1 MADDWL
7 IKISL
12 QSTIIDWARL
22 VRQNS
27 KVWSNPRFLACSSD
41 SELLAWKH
49 PTLEHHLPRL
59 HVRGGCRCLD
69 YHQCST
75 STHTSQVF
83 LIQTESE
90 WQCPP
95 ITSRA
100 PLTIIWPKTFY
111 HFPPPVCLPK
121 NWERNPCW
129 QFDSFLRT
137 SNRSKSS
144 AANGSVMENQTTN
157 MHFKGCYCNQWPLLS
172 PPTHKITRNIKN
184 IMRSVSPIQYHWYY
198 TNNGDST
205 PTPSSAVKQ
214 PHHPELHPP
223 DGRRHWHLQHARHT
237 AWPAHV
243 PHRCRTILALYWKC
257 YEYEQQLLWLCW
269 RRF

>member
-1 MADDWL
+1 MTRSSNSGIFL
-7 IKISL
+7 SL
-12 QSTIIDWARL
+12 HYNFPPTVFFWF
-22 VRQNS
+22 
-27 KVWSNPRFLACSSD
+27 K
-41 SELLAWKH
+41 WK
-49 PTLEHHLPRL
+49 L
-59 HVRGGCRCLD
+59 
-69 YHQCST
+69 
-75 STHTSQVF
+75 
-83 LIQTESE
+83 
-90 WQCPP
+90 
-95 ITSRA
+95 
-100 PLTIIWPKTFY
+100 
-111 HFPPPVCLPK
+111 PPVCPPK

-144 AANGSVMENQTTN
+144 AENGSVMENQITN
-157 MHFKGCYCNQWPLLS
+157 MHFKGFYCNQLPLLS
-172 PPTHKITRNIKN
+172 PRPPTHKITWNNKN

-205 PTPSSAVKQ
+205 PTPSSAVEQ

-269 RRF
+269 WWFKWKGKQLELIYKCYDRLQWTGGRNSCRCDHLHWTGMTEMMKMTIMVVYESRFTNICLFFKHP